1 MITRIALFLLLFGSL
16 VYFAQC
22 IRVRLA
28 GMRKAQTSLPRVD
41 LSRRLITTLSE
52 VILQTRVIRDR
63 PVVGFL
69 HAVLVWGFLIF
80 AWVSAEHIYQG
91 FIGLKYAVPDRSWYG
106 AFAAVWAIAVLVGV
120 SGLIYRRFVMRP
132 PQLGL
137 TSASSALVGVFIVL
151 LMATYLLGWC
161 GLEIGS
167 LWWNI
172 NWWTHL
178 LLLVGML
185 ILIAKSKHLHLILGP
200 VAIFFRGD
208 TTSGMRA
215 LREEDDEDFGM
226 LHFGDLSA
234 KDVLDVNSCV
244 ECGRCTDVCPANA
257 IGETLNPKEII
268 LQMQRGLLAG
278 AEIIAGTTPEVQRG
292 DAWIREEDLFQCLS
306 CGACEQACPV
316 GIEHVGAKILDLR
329 RGLVSEG
336 RTHSDSVAELFTAME
351 RTPHNPW
358 KISHGVRKNFI
369 EAEQFPV
376 FDRKKEWLLWL
387 GCGNSYDSHGQDVVR
402 AMAKILDAAGVSWG
416 VFQNETC
423 CGEPARRAGNEYL
436 YMELSEKVIESFRSC
451 EVKNLVTC
459 CPHCTQMFDADYRQ
473 NKTFAALGI
482 RILHHTELIE
492 QLHGRLALKPATE
505 MVTYHDPCYLARGR
519 GVTKQPRALLKA
531 CGINPIEPVKHG
543 KDVFCCGAGGAQIFI
558 TEDKSDTP
566 NGRVNHE
573 RFAQLADTGAT
584 TVAVACPYCPIMLN
598 DAAQHAGRKDIRV
611 VDIAEILVERLT
623 PSE

>member
-1 MITRIALFLLLFGSL
+1 MWT
-16 VYFAQC
+16 
-22 IRVRLA
+22 
-28 GMRKAQTSLPRVD
+28 AQTSLPRGN
-41 LSRRLITTLSE
+41 LLGRLITTLTE

-63 PVVGFL
+63 PVVGLL
-69 HAVLVWGFLIF
+69 HAVLVWGFFVF
-80 AWVSAEHIYQG
+80 AWVSVEHIYQG
-91 FIGLKYAVPDRSWYG
+91 FIGLEYAVPDRSWYG
-106 AFAAVWAIAVLVGV
+106 SFAAVWAIAVLIGVG
-120 SGLIYRRFVMRP
+120 GLIYRRFVMRP
-132 PQLGL
+132 LQLGL
-137 TSASSALVGVFIVL
+137 ISVSSAFVSVFIVL
-151 LMATYLLGWC
+151 LMMTYLLGWR
-161 GLEIGS
+161 GLEVGS
-167 LWWNI
+167 LLWNI
-172 NWWTHL
+172 NWWAHL

-200 VAIFFRGD
+200 AAIFFRSD
-208 TTSGMRA
+208 TTSSMRA
-215 LREEDDEDFGM
+215 LREGDDEDFGM

-257 IGETLNPKEII
+257 IGETLNPKEVI
-268 LQMQRGLLAG
+268 LQMQRGLLGG
-278 AEIIAGTTPEVQRG
+278 AEIIAGTTSEVQRG

-358 KISHGVRKNFI
+358 KISHDVRKNFI

-376 FDRKKEWLLWL
+376 FDSKKEWLLWL

-402 AMAKILDAAGVSWG
+402 AVAKILDAAGASWG
-416 VFQNETC
+416 VFRNETC

-459 CPHCTQMFDADYRQ
+459 CPHCTQMFDVDYRQ
-473 NKTFAALGI
+473 NETFEALGI

-492 QLHGRLALKPATE
+492 QLHERLALQPASE

-519 GVTKQPRALLKA
+519 GVTKQPRALLET
-531 CGINPIEPVKHG
+531 CGVKPIEPTQNG
-543 KDVFCCGAGGAQIFI
+543 KDAFCCGAGGAQIFI
-558 TEDKSDTP
+558 TEDKTDVP
-566 NGRVNHE
+566 NRRVNHK
-573 RFAQLADTGAT
+573 RFSQLADTGAT

-598 DAAQHAGRKDIRV
+598 DAAQHAGREDIRV
-611 VDIAEILVERLT
+611 VDIAEIVVERLA
-623 PSE
+623 PSG